1 MKDTI
6 IALGFFDGVH
16 LGHQRILSTA
26 ADEAEKKGLTSMA
39 VTFENQPRAFLNKTS
54 PNLLTT
60 KEQREE
66 YIRLQGI
73 KRVEMLP
80 FDKAMAGMS
89 PEVFV
94 RDILV
99 DRYGCRAVVCG
110 ENYSFGSMGRGDGKL
125 LRELGSGLGFECHI
139 CPPVVKDGLTV
150 SSSWIRSLVGEGRIK
165 EAGELLG
172 RRYSIR
178 GEIAHGRGVGAKLG
192 FPTGN
197 IAIPKDMLA
206 PKYGVYAGVMKIGEI
221 SFMCAVNI
229 GIRPTFGLKT
239 PVLEFHVLDFEGDIY
254 GRTAE
259 ISLVDFVREER
270 AFASAKELAE
280 QIACDVGLIKEL
292 LR

>member
-16 LGHQRILSTA
+16 LGHQRILGTA
-26 ADEAEKKGLTSMA
+26 VREAEKSGLISMA
-39 VTFENQPRAFLNKTS
+39 VTFENQPRAFLNKTP

-80 FDKAMAGMS
+80 FDEIMAGMS
-89 PEVFV
+89 PEDFV
-94 RDILV
+94 KDILLG
-99 DRYGCRAVVCG
+99 RYGCRAIVCG
-110 ENYSFGSMGRGDGKL
+110 ENYSFGAKGRGDGKL
-125 LRELGSGLGFECHI
+125 LRELGAVLGFECHI

-150 SSSWIRSLVGEGRIK
+150 SSSWIRSLVEQGRVR

-172 RRYSIR
+172 HRYSIR
-178 GEIAHGRGVGAKLG
+178 GEIAHGRGVGGKLG

-197 IAIPKDMLA
+197 IAVPKDMLV
-206 PKYGVYAGVMKIGEI
+206 PKYGVYAGIMKLGEI
-221 SFMCAVNI
+221 SCMCAVNI

-239 PVLEFHVLDFEGDIY
+239 PVLEFHAFDFEEDIY

-292 LR
+292 LK